1 MYVYACICMYINV
14 YVLISMYIYM
24 YMHVSDS
31 ISELEPV
38 LRESQALA
46 GTSGAELTPAML
58 QPIPWNPL
66 IPTISLPPAAIGIA
80 TRPTKHQGAWPTV
93 CDAAFGA
100 AQCLLALFRWSL
112 PRVGQHYAPCAWP
125 GTATLGSPWW
135 TLLGLLPPDC
145 LSHTFSA

>member
-1 MYVYACICMYINV
+1 MYMHV
-14 YVLISMYIYM
+14 YVCILTYTYLYQCIHM

-58 QPIPWNPL
+58 QTIPWHPL
-66 IPTISLPPAAIGIA
+66 IQTISLPPAAIGIA
-80 TRPTKHQGAWPTV
+80 TRPKKHQGAWQTV

-100 AQCLLALFRWSL
+100 AQCLLALFRWS
-112 PRVGQHYAPCAWP
+112 
-125 GTATLGSPWW
+125 
-135 TLLGLLPPDC
+135 
-145 LSHTFSA
+145 